1 MTSEHTRESIR
12 AGLYAVIDIGTV
24 TCRFLMLRV
33 NADGSWEQFARGYRI
48 CNLGQGVDATGRL
61 REDAMARVEDAVA
74 AFVAQR
80 DELADAEGVAGASV
94 PTVCLATSASRDA
107 SNADEFRTRIEAL
120 GVHLAIIPGETEA
133 ALSFAGAAL
142 DYTGRPV
149 VVIDIGG
156 GSTEI
161 IAGVSGKAPAYAHSF
176 QVGCRR
182 ITERF
187 LAADP
192 PAEED
197 LAAARAWV
205 REAFAPYIAEVCAAG
220 YSSVP
225 LLAVAGT
232 ATSVVSVEK
241 ALVPYDPAQVHGAE
255 VSRDILQ
262 RQIATYA
269 GQTVA
274 ERSATVG
281 LDPKRADV
289 ILGGLIILDEILD
302 LFAATSYTA
311 SETDLMH
318 GAILPMARGTRF

>member
-1 MTSEHTRESIR
+1 MTPNNSCEGIQ

-33 NADGSWEQFARGYRI
+33 HPDGSWEQLARGYRI

-74 AFVAQR
+74 AFLAHR
-80 DELADAEGVAGASV
+80 NELAVAEGVAGEAV

-107 SNADEFRTRIEAL
+107 SNAGEFRARIEAL
-120 GVHLAIIPGETEA
+120 GAHIAIIPGETEA

-142 DYTGRPV
+142 DYAGRPV

-161 IAGVSGKAPAYAHSF
+161 IAGVSGNPPAFAHSF

-187 LAADP
+187 LVADP
-192 PAEED
+192 PTAEQ
-197 LAAARAWV
+197 LAAARTWV
-205 REAFAPYIAEVCAAG
+205 RGEFATYIMSVRSAG
-220 YSSVP
+220 FGGAP
-225 LLAVAGT
+225 LVAVAGT

-241 ALVPYDPAQVHGAE
+241 ALVPYDPAQVHGVE

-262 RQIATYA
+262 RQIAIYA

-318 GAILPMARGTRF
+318 GAILMMARGTRF

>member
-1 MTSEHTRESIR
+1 MTP
-12 AGLYAVIDIGTV
+12 GLYAVIDIGTV

-33 NADGSWEQFARGYRI
+33 NADDTWEQVARGYRI
-48 CNLGQGVDATGRL
+48 CNLGVGVDATGRL
-61 REDAMARVEDAVA
+61 REDAMARVEAAVA
-74 AFVAQR
+74 EFVARR
-80 DELADAEGVAGASV
+80 DELAAAEGVDGGDV

-107 SNADEFRTRIEAL
+107 SNAGEFRARIEAL
-120 GVHLAIIPGETEA
+120 GARIAIIPGETEA
-133 ALSFAGAAL
+133 GLSFAGAAL
-142 DYTGRPV
+142 DYAGKPV

-161 IAGVSGKAPAYAHSF
+161 IAGVSGNPPAFARSF

-187 LAADP
+187 LAGDP
-192 PAEED
+192 VEPEQVV
-197 LAAARAWV
+197 AARAWV
-205 REAFAPYIAEVCAAG
+205 RDAFAPYIAEVCAAG
-220 YSSVP
+220 YTSVP

-232 ATSVVSVEK
+232 ATSVVSVQK
-241 ALVPYDPAQVHGAE
+241 ALVPYDPALVHGVA
-255 VSRDILQ
+255 VPRAVLQ

-281 LDPKRADV
+281 LDPKRGDV

-302 LFAATSYTA
+302 LFAAPSYTA

-318 GAILPMARGTRF
+318 GAILAMARGTRF